1 MALTWQELDLTDD
14 ADDWVRGD
22 PQQALDLPDLESML
36 RRPAW
41 HAHAA
46 CRGQGPQQWFPGRG
60 EDVRPGQAICRTCP
74 VQADCLAEGLTQPS
88 WGDAGIWGG
97 STARVRRQLRRV
109 STDVDTDAA

>member
-1 MALTWQELDLTDD
+1 VALTWQELNLTDD
-14 ADDWVRGD
+14 EPWPNEDPAEIVGALAD
-22 PQQALDLPDLESML
+22 LLK
-36 RRPAW
+36 RPAW
-41 HAHAA
+41 HAQAG

-60 EDVRPGQAICRTCP
+60 EDVRPGQAVCRTCP

-109 STDVDTDAA
+109 STDVDSDAA